1 LPWKTKTI
9 ERRLKDEEEEEEDD
23 DAGKENSRRF
33 LTHFRRRRRRRHS
46 LDVRSRRYIWEAN
59 LRHELY
65 ANKERFNIV
74 KRRRHDGQPSV
85 LWRGCKDDD
94 DARCDDA
101 RIVSHEEGK
110 EYRETLAVERENRS
124 PRVVVVVVGRK

>member
-1 LPWKTKTI
+1 
-9 ERRLKDEEEEEEDD
+9 LKDEEEEEEDD

-33 LTHFRRRRRRRHS
+33 LTHFRRRRRRHS

-74 KRRRHDGQPSV
+74 KRRHDGQLSV

-124 PRVVVVVVGRK
+124 PRVVVVVVVVVVGRK

>member
-1 LPWKTKTI
+1 MPWKTKTI

-33 LTHFRRRRRRRHS
+33 LTHFRRRRRRRRHS
-46 LDVRSRRYIWEAN
+46 LDVRSLRYIWEAN

-85 LWRGCKDDD
+85 L
-94 DARCDDA
+94 
-101 RIVSHEEGK
+101 
-110 EYRETLAVERENRS
+110 
-124 PRVVVVVVGRK
+124 

>member
-1 LPWKTKTI
+1 MPWKTKTI

-85 LWRGCKDDD
+85 L
-94 DARCDDA
+94 
-101 RIVSHEEGK
+101 
-110 EYRETLAVERENRS
+110 
-124 PRVVVVVVGRK
+124 

>member
-1 LPWKTKTI
+1 M
-9 ERRLKDEEEEEEDD
+9 
-23 DAGKENSRRF
+23 
-33 LTHFRRRRRRRHS
+33 
-46 LDVRSRRYIWEAN
+46 
-59 LRHELY
+59 
-65 ANKERFNIV
+65 
-74 KRRRHDGQPSV
+74 

-124 PRVVVVVVGRK
+124 RASSSSSSGENDVEVVIKVPDMMCEGCSETVTNALKSESSVGEISIDLETKLVSVNVRGSSAVEAMAKIPTLVEALKENGFDSEPVFD